1 MTSTELAQCGWV
13 ACGKA
18 AKNLMFHSN
27 FQINM
32 VLCFVMENSRLN
44 FQTLALR
51 DINMVTEKA
60 VERVLE
66 LYEVQTDNVLLQH

>member
-1 MTSTELAQCGWV
+1 
-13 ACGKA
+13 
-18 AKNLMFHSN
+18 MFHSN

-51 DINMVTEKA
+51 DIKMVTEKA

>member
-1 MTSTELAQCGWV
+1 
-13 ACGKA
+13 
-18 AKNLMFHSN
+18 
-27 FQINM
+27 M

-60 VERVLE
+60 VDRVLE

>member
-1 MTSTELAQCGWV
+1 
-13 ACGKA
+13 
-18 AKNLMFHSN
+18 MFHSN

-60 VERVLE
+60 VDRVLE

>member
-1 MTSTELAQCGWV
+1 
-13 ACGKA
+13 
-18 AKNLMFHSN
+18 MFHSN

-60 VERVLE
+60 VGRVLE

>member
-1 MTSTELAQCGWV
+1 
-13 ACGKA
+13 
-18 AKNLMFHSN
+18 MFHSN

-32 VLCFVMENSRLN
+32 VFCFVMENSRLN

-51 DINMVTEKA
+51 DINTVTEKA

>member
-1 MTSTELAQCGWV
+1 
-13 ACGKA
+13 
-18 AKNLMFHSN
+18 
-27 FQINM
+27 M
-32 VLCFVMENSRLN
+32 VFCFVMENSRLN

-51 DINMVTEKA
+51 DIKMVTEKA

>member
-1 MTSTELAQCGWV
+1 
-13 ACGKA
+13 
-18 AKNLMFHSN
+18 MFHSN

-32 VLCFVMENSRLN
+32 VFCFVMENSRLN

-51 DINMVTEKA
+51 DIKMVTEKA